1 MSIHTLSVTVNTVE
15 DSSDSEI
22 AAFIGEA
29 LMESE
34 LALSAEI
41 SDSSGR
47 NLWQDDLDESDED

>member
-22 AAFIGEA
+22 AALIGEA
-29 LMESE
+29 VMESE

-41 SDSSGR
+41 GDSSGR